1 MHKIFIAQK
10 SYCVRRVPSLATIKS
25 KYYFNFIL
33 IRTRSGRELF
43 DHPSYAICCRALKN
57 KQIYSW

>member
-1 MHKIFIAQK
+1 MAQK
-10 SYCVRRVPSLATIKS
+10 SQCACQILSIATIKS

-43 DHPSYAICCRALKN
+43 DRPRMLGLKHAVHSPGTGFAL
-57 KQIYSW
+57 SF